1 MSMDTYTL
9 LTLGTEE
16 QEAIT
21 EGHILK
27 WKTQASWKQA
37 GKVCLE
43 EGKGFRQSLPL
54 QSFLGIPVRIYT
66 NIDTPNS

>member
-27 WKTQASWKQA
+27 WKTQAS
-37 GKVCLE
+37 
-43 EGKGFRQSLPL
+43 
-54 QSFLGIPVRIYT
+54 
-66 NIDTPNS
+66 